1 METMVAAGAI
11 ALVSSLASLVLP
23 SLGWIDTALF
33 ARVIAFITGGL
44 LLMGAIYLLTNFQW
58 IARIIANPPPQ
69 LEDVIRVV
77 AAPSRGEASN

>member
-1 METMVAAGAI
+1 
-11 ALVSSLASLVLP
+11 
-23 SLGWIDTALF
+23 
-33 ARVIAFITGGL
+33 
-44 LLMGAIYLLTNFQW
+44 MGAIYLLTNFQW